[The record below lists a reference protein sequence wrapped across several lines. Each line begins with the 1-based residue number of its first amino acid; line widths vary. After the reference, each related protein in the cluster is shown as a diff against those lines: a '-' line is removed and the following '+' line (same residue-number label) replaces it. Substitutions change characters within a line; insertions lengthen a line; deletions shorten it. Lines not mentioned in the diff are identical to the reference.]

1 METPMPRLERCITAL
16 CGLIA
21 VAIMA
26 WWCYRVVAA
35 AQPVQMAAVSCEA
48 VSANGAAGQQ
58 ACAGVQSC
66 AEPCD
71 VATLFR
77 RTTGR

>member
-1 METPMPRLERCITAL
+1 METRMPTTERCITVL

-21 VAIMA
+21 VAVMA
-26 WWCYRVVAA
+26 WWSYRVATA

-48 VSANGAAGQQ
+48 TSANGTTGPS
-58 ACAGVQSC
+58 ACAAVSAC
-66 AEPCD
+66 AEPCG

>member
-1 METPMPRLERCITAL
+1 METRMPTMERCITVL
-16 CGLIA
+16 CACIA
-21 VAIMA
+21 IAIMA
-26 WWCYRVVAA
+26 WWSYRVAGAV
-35 AQPVQMAAVSCEA
+35 QPLQMAAVSCEVA
-48 VSANGAAGQQ
+48 SANGTAGQS